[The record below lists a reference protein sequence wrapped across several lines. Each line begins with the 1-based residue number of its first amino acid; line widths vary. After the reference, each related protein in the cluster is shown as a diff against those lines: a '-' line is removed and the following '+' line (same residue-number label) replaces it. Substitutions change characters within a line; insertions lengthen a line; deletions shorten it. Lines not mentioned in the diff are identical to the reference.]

1 VRDGTIDVA
10 DGMHLAALM
19 PDRCSRSYLSRV
31 RLSPARPS
39 TSNPPVPAGCSTT
52 SRRSAP
58 SEAATPASSGDSS
71 ASACATAGD
80 CKMPVRDLTDEEAQ
94 ALLRLVRRAL
104 DGDRYPMAPRL
115 DPLKGEVLAELDL
128 PKPAPLLPPPAGG
141 GPSSGRDRRS
151 GYDGYWE
158 IDV

>member
-1 VRDGTIDVA
+1 LLALVLITGASVA
-10 DGMHLAALM
+10 RAAEHQQ
-19 PDRCSRSYLSRV
+19 PPCSCRLLYDEQKKRAFGSCDARV
-31 RLSPARPS
+31 VGRLKR
-39 TSNPPVPAGCSTT
+39 G
-52 SRRSAP
+52 
-58 SEAATPASSGDSS
+58 
-71 ASACATAGD
+71 ACATAGD
-80 CKMPVRDLTDEEAQ
+80 CKMPVRALTDEEAQ

-115 DPLKGEVLAELDL
+115 DRLKGEVLAELDL
-128 PKPAPLLPPPAGG
+128 PKPASLLPPPAGG